1 MTLTSSVE
9 FAHPLQAE
17 NGFAEAY
24 FLSIVN
30 VVICRDEISPL
41 YPFAKGFIEEYTKE
55 KRFAQLKIMA
65 CRSSDLL
72 IIVYNLYRVELALY
86 MNGFK
91 LRKHKKK
98 PLSQIENKIDKL
110 NSRNEIGVKCFIH
123 SKPLSGEGGQRKSI
137 LVVVTLSRRSNFFFF
152 PFNKYKV
159 TEVRVF
165 L

>member
-1 MTLTSSVE
+1 MTTGLGRGIYCGTREKHKQGPVTPHPKNYLRHASLTLTSSVE

-55 KRFAQLKIMA
+55 KRFAQLTIMA

-91 LRKHKKK
+91 LRKHIKKN
-98 PLSQIENKIDKL
+98 L
-110 NSRNEIGVKCFIH
+110 
-123 SKPLSGEGGQRKSI
+123 
-137 LVVVTLSRRSNFFFF
+137 
-152 PFNKYKV
+152 
-159 TEVRVF
+159 
-165 L
+165 